1 MIRNFLCKLLRD
13 ARTVFSMVYRLLR
26 WDWQTL
32 FLFEFIYRLCMLAI
46 VIPLLKNV
54 LQWAIELGGLKVL
67 SQYGILTLIQRPWCI
82 PVLLLLGVVVVFF
95 EFIELTMIIHY
106 FDTAQKQER
115 VTLRILWERSW
126 RQTMRICQP
135 KNICMLLFVAF
146 IIPLDGSD
154 LWFQSAKYYED
165 TGICVG
171 LPAVQGKLE
180 DPVWGPGRTVYFD
193 LLSMDFLSA

>member
-1 MIRNFLCKLLRD
+1 MIRNLLCKLLRD

-26 WDWQTL
+26 WDLQTL

-82 PVLLLLGVVVVFF
+82 PVLLLLGAVVVFF

-106 FDTAQKQER
+106 FDAAQKQEK
-115 VTLRILWERSW
+115 VTLRILWERSGSVSPRIYACCSLW
-126 RQTMRICQP
+126 R
-135 KNICMLLFVAF
+135 
-146 IIPLDGSD
+146 
-154 LWFQSAKYYED
+154 
-165 TGICVG
+165 
-171 LPAVQGKLE
+171 
-180 DPVWGPGRTVYFD
+180 
-193 LLSMDFLSA
+193 LSSR